1 MHEHFVQLY
10 QDPNLLGEAVARYIG
25 AGLERGEAAIIIAT
39 SAHRATFLESIPNG
53 EAAMREGKLN
63 VLDAERTLARFMAN
77 GMPQWLPFREAIGGL
92 IAELRLRHPTVRA
105 YGEMVD
111 VLWQRGER
119 EAALRLEQYWNELGQ
134 LQTFSLFCAY
144 HMDPLDSAAYGGPL
158 ESVCKAHTHFIPSHD
173 VRRRNAGGTGDA
185 VLAEAEHAAR
195 RGESP

>member
-25 AGLERGEAAIIIAT
+25 AGLKRGEAAIIIAT

-105 YGEMVD
+105 YG
-111 VLWQRGER
+111 
-119 EAALRLEQYWNELGQ
+119 
-134 LQTFSLFCAY
+134 
-144 HMDPLDSAAYGGPL
+144 
-158 ESVCKAHTHFIPSHD
+158 
-173 VRRRNAGGTGDA
+173 
-185 VLAEAEHAAR
+185 
-195 RGESP
+195 

>member
-1 MHEHFVQLY
+1 VHEHFVQLY
-10 QDPNLLGEAVARYIG
+10 QDPDLLGEAVARYIG

-111 VLWQRGER
+111 VLWKAGQTL
-119 EAALRLEQYWNELGQ
+119 AATRLEILWNGLRRTHHFALLCGYAMANFYE
-134 LQTFSLFCAY
+134 
-144 HMDPLDSAAYGGPL
+144 DAAIDEICGH
-158 ESVCKAHTHFIPSHD
+158 HTHVMS
-173 VRRRNAGGTGDA
+173 ASGETA
-185 VLAEAEHAAR
+185 VI
-195 RGESP
+195 S